1 MPHFSGTLP
10 PNFAIVG
17 DIIEEALLISMHL
30 STEITPNK
38 SHRVSTLGKKK
49 VCKYF
54 QYSVCESSTALNHT
68 CRHATH
74 LP

>member
-17 DIIEEALLISMHL
+17 DIIEEALFISMHL

-38 SHRVSTLGKKK
+38 SHAVSTLGKKK
-49 VCKYF
+49 NLQIF
-54 QYSVCESSTALNHT
+54 SVLSLWK
-68 CRHATH
+68 
-74 LP
+74 